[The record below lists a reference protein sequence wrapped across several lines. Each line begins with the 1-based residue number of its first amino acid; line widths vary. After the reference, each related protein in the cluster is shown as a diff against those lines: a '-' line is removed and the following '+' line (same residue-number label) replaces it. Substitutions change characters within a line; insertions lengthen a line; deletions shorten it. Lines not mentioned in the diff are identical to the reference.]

1 MNEDQPSK
9 EELLAEIDHL
19 RQQLEILRQEKF
31 DLEILL
37 ENTTEH
43 SDTVAAQLHEE
54 AVEEVHRS
62 ERRLAQFLEGVS
74 VGIFVLNNQL
84 QPYYINQTAQ
94 KILQKKSTSLENKD
108 NISEFYQYYI
118 AGTNKLYPQEKLPVI
133 RALLQ
138 GETCT
143 VDDMEIHQE
152 DKIIPIEVW
161 ATPIYDEKGKI
172 IYAIAAFQDITQR
185 KQAEAEKQKFTD
197 QLFQLNKAYER
208 FIPYQFLQLLQKESI
223 VDVKLGDQVQKEMS
237 VLFSDIRNFTS
248 MSEKMNPEHNF
259 KFINSYLSRMEPII
273 TQYQGFIDKYIGDAI
288 MALFSGSA
296 DDAVKAGIAMLE
308 QLKEYNHHRANTNYD
323 PVSIGIG
330 INTGLLMLGTVG
342 GQNRM
347 DGTVISDAVNL
358 ASRIEGLTKEYGV
371 SLLISQQTFS
381 QLEDANQYSL
391 RLIDHVKVKGKS
403 EGVSIFEIF
412 DADLPEILK
421 G

>member
-1 MNEDQPSK
+1 MNEDQPSR
-9 EELLAEIDHL
+9 EELLAEIDNL

-74 VGIFVLNNQL
+74 VGIFVLNNQF

-94 KILQKKSTSLENKD
+94 QILQKKSISLENKD
-108 NISEFYQYYI
+108 NISEFYQFYI
-118 AGTNKLYPQEKLPVI
+118 ASTNQLYPQAKLPVI

-237 VLFSDIRNFTS
+237 VLFSDIRDFTS
-248 MSEKMNPEHNF
+248 MSEQMTPEHNF

-273 TQYQGFIDKYIGDAI
+273 TQYRGFIDKYIGDAI

-308 QLKEYNHHRANTNYD
+308 QL
-323 PVSIGIG
+323 
-330 INTGLLMLGTVG
+330 
-342 GQNRM
+342 
-347 DGTVISDAVNL
+347 
-358 ASRIEGLTKEYGV
+358 
-371 SLLISQQTFS
+371 
-381 QLEDANQYSL
+381 
-391 RLIDHVKVKGKS
+391 
-403 EGVSIFEIF
+403 
-412 DADLPEILK
+412 
-421 G
+421 